1 MKLEA
6 KWGDWLVEQKRVDQA
21 INHYI
26 EAGEHEK
33 AIKAALDS
41 AQWAK
46 AAQLVEDTLNGD
58 VAKPYFM
65 RIANHYRDK
74 KRYDLAEKYF
84 VQAGKPNEAVDMY
97 TRANKWEAA
106 HRVAVR
112 FMRYVKLVFVVHV
125 GGTRYVTSSTDN
137 IMKRLARIT
146 LTVEFI
152 RTCIFIF

>member
-1 MKLEA
+1 MNLFS
-6 KWGDWLVEQKRVDQA
+6 LF
-21 INHYI
+21 
-26 EAGEHEK
+26 
-33 AIKAALDS
+33 
-41 AQWAK
+41 
-46 AAQLVEDTLNGD
+46 AQLVEDTLNGD

-112 FMRYVKLVFVVHV
+112 FMRYVKYLLYMLVVLVV
-125 GGTRYVTSSTDN
+125 
-137 IMKRLARIT
+137 
-146 LTVEFI
+146 
-152 RTCIFIF
+152 